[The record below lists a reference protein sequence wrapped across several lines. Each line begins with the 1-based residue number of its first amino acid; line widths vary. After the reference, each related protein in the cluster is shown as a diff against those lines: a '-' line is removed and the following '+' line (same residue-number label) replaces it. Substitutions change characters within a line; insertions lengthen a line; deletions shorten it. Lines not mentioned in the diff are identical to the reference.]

1 MDDEY
6 KADHAL
12 KRNPKS
18 YEKKTGAICQ
28 LENTC
33 SKPIIKT
40 IDSGT
45 ECFQKQYLFQIYS
58 FYHYS
63 DFIGRC
69 EYLVRITRNKYFSV
83 QTFQK
88 LIIHGC
94 WINKKA

>member
-1 MDDEY
+1 MTNI
-6 KADHAL
+6 KPTT
-12 KRNPKS
+12 RWSVTQNPMK
-18 YEKKTGAICQ
+18 KKTGAICQ

-45 ECFQKQYLFQIYS
+45 ECFQKQYLSQIYS

-63 DFIGRC
+63 DFIGGC

-94 WINKKA
+94 RINKKA